1 MVQLPQHNN
10 EPGKVRAA
18 VLAVLV
24 HVVLLVILVFGLNW
38 KNEVSEAISVDLWTE
53 LPASAPSTSV
63 PAVTKK
69 AVPPPKTEKVVQP
82 KSEPQLQSQPQQ
94 TQPQPVPQTPTPSAT
109 HKPDIELK
117 DAKEKPILKKEAKK
131 SEPVKKEAQL
141 EKPVKKPAH
150 KPVQPVAK
158 AKEEVKQPDPVKKI
172 EPKAEQKEVVQQPV
186 ETKQQP
192 TQHKQD
198 SAAAAAQARAAGE
211 IEKYKAMIQ
220 AKIRNRI
227 IMPPDLPG
235 DPAAEFMVT
244 LLPGGD
250 VLAVTL
256 RQSSGYPVFDEAVE
270 RAIYLAKPLP
280 LPPDA
285 GLFNAF
291 RNLNLTVYYHE
302 KF

>member
-1 MVQLPQHNN
+1 MVQLPQHNS

-53 LPASAPSTSV
+53 LPASAPSTPV

-69 AVPPPKTEKVVQP
+69 TSPPSKTEKVVQP
-82 KSEPQLQSQPQQ
+82 EPEP
-94 TQPQPVPQTPTPSAT
+94 QPQPVPQTPTPSAT
-109 HKPDIELK
+109 RKPDIELK
-117 DAKEKPILKKEAKK
+117 DDKEKSAPKKEAKK
-131 SEPVKKEAQL
+131 SEPIKKEARL

-150 KPVQPVAK
+150 KPVRPVAK
-158 AKEEVKQPDPVKKI
+158 VKEEVKQPDPVKKI
-172 EPKAEQKEVVQQPV
+172 EPKAEQKEMAQQPA